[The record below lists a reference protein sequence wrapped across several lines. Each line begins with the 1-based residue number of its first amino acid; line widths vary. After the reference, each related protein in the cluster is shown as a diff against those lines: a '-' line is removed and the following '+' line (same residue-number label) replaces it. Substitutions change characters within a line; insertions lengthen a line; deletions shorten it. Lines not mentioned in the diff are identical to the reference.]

1 MSNPLMVLVLTTD
14 ILYKL
19 RKQFGGLELRIDFFN
34 QTFQENFFV
43 IFEHFQAPE
52 RIESMLKQKDIH
64 GVNILQYLAKLNMY
78 KFLQIN
84 MVTRIVSGMWES
96 KTDIG
101 GSMFDLATSYDL
113 TFTNKLNDQEDNELL
128 KRFYM
133 KRDYKEKPEPHQF
146 SFIVWKKSISL
157 RYILETILF
166 FILMIIFQS
175 QVSGF
180 NKNLHGSIDEVRNFQ
195 TLGNE
200 IISRGG
206 TLYSGL
212 EGDRMLKETNSPLK
226 SKKIEEKLR
235 KNSGGRG
242 LYEIDYSKLN
252 LKEMQE
258 TRETLHDEL
267 YNKMLDARDDLS
279 LILYISAITF
289 LIPVG
294 IFCKLIFAKLTK
306 RKFYLSM
313 TDYFD
318 LTIFVLVLFLWGM
331 IDQYETNELTV
342 QIFSPK

>member
-1 MSNPLMVLVLTTD
+1 
-14 ILYKL
+14 
-19 RKQFGGLELRIDFFN
+19 
-34 QTFQENFFV
+34 
-43 IFEHFQAPE
+43 
-52 RIESMLKQKDIH
+52 
-64 GVNILQYLAKLNMY
+64 
-78 KFLQIN
+78 
-84 MVTRIVSGMWES
+84 
-96 KTDIG
+96 
-101 GSMFDLATSYDL
+101 
-113 TFTNKLNDQEDNELL
+113 
-128 KRFYM
+128 
-133 KRDYKEKPEPHQF
+133 
-146 SFIVWKKSISL
+146 
-157 RYILETILF
+157 
-166 FILMIIFQS
+166 
-175 QVSGF
+175 
-180 NKNLHGSIDEVRNFQ
+180 
-195 TLGNE
+195 
-200 IISRGG
+200 
-206 TLYSGL
+206 
-212 EGDRMLKETNSPLK
+212 MLKETNSPLK